1 MSVTVAVVYHSS
13 FRGNVARLA
22 ASVAAGA
29 ETVYGASVRLIA
41 VETVDDHWQYL
52 HDCDAIVF
60 GCPTYVGSVSAR
72 FKEFIESLAGEIW
85 LDRLWLN
92 KVAGGFTCSAGR
104 GGDKFNCMLDL
115 VVAATQ
121 MGMIW
126 VPMPMT
132 GGNYSTEGSEDDLNR
147 MAGYLGVMAQANID
161 QTSEE
166 APPASDL
173 RTAEA
178 YGRHVTEVAAAL
190 RAGGVRRNAAPA
202 SVRPWRLA
210 ET

>member
-1 MSVTVAVVYHSS
+1 MSVTVAVIYHSS

-29 ETVYGASVRLIA
+29 ASVEGASVRQIA

-52 HDCDAIVF
+52 QDCDAILL

-72 FKEFIESLAGEIW
+72 FKEFIESLAGQIW
-85 LDRLWLN
+85 LERLWLN

-115 VVAATQ
+115 VVAAAQ

-161 QTSEE
+161 QTSED
-166 APPASDL
+166 APPLSDL
-173 RTAEA
+173 RTAEI

-190 RAGGVRRNAAPA
+190 RAGGVRKTAALAPA
-202 SVRPWRLA
+202 RPWRMA